1 MNKPPISQTLKKS
14 RTNNSQWHEK
24 KNEQQNFSNEKRKER
39 KDHSKQGENRE
50 ISHQIDKN
58 DQLENKL
65 VAVHERLVNLK
76 IPKGW
81 EMISRM
87 GENVEKT
94 KLIPMKT
101 PLDPDFN
108 QVISSSNCFSAQ
120 MFLDFQRSKGRKI
133 GLVIDLTNTHH
144 YYDPS
149 NFESRGIEYKKIPW
163 RTSDVPPNRS
173 AIRRFIKVVVLF
185 AKEHPE
191 EFIAVHCTNG
201 YNLTGFMIVSF
212 LTEVMKYPIATAVR
226 EFAKV
231 RPPGIY
237 NKMYLNHLFHTY
249 ELKVKQFSSHSFL
262 YPKVPKWEY
271 VNLNNK
277 PKNYQLQN
285 FNNYNFN
292 LNNISPRLSQ
302 VNNNTDRDLLNGNGY
317 KIPKCFKQI
326 GARLLSAN
334 DQMGLIKFLRNTYP
348 FVDKL
353 TSNSTYLDKNN
364 KEIIKDEEFFVT
376 WKGNSIRCM
385 LLIIST
391 GCFLIDSAFRFYQI
405 NITFPTL
412 KQTLVDGE
420 LVFERIDNS
429 ENEKNENGN
438 ENGNENEKYDKEN
451 EKENEKE
458 KEKENNR
465 FNDNNL
471 KKNSDIP
478 EFQYVYYVS
487 DVLIFNRTPFWKRPF
502 RIRLGN
508 AQYLINHRLELLS
521 QKQLEEESLQIRF
534 KEWHELKHLRIYCEG
549 FLDNLNHETKGILFM
564 ATKHPYTI
572 GYSNYFFKW
581 IPRNLITINF
591 VLRSYSGKDKLSLS
605 LYVNDSGKKE
615 KKISTIIFDNFED
628 KYTYLNR
635 VIECYWNNQQG
646 KWEIFRIR
654 HDKCKP
660 SSYSYFKK
668 IQKYKKNVISQRELI
683 QFVDSII
690 ENNK

>member
-14 RTNNSQWHEK
+14 RTNNSQGIEK
-24 KNEQQNFSNEKRKER
+24 KNDQQNVSNEIRKER
-39 KDHSKQGENRE
+39 KDHSKQGGNRE
-50 ISHQIDKN
+50 ISLQIDKN
-58 DQLENKL
+58 KEHENKL
-65 VAVHERLVNLK
+65 IPVDKRLVNLK

-81 EMISRM
+81 EKIPRM

-108 QVISSSNCFSAQ
+108 QVISSSNYFSVQ

-133 GLVIDLTNTHH
+133 GLVIDLTNTNR

-163 RTSDVPPNRS
+163 RASDVPPNRS
-173 AIRRFIKVVVLF
+173 AIRRFITVVVLF
-185 AKEHPE
+185 VKKHPE
-191 EFIAVHCTNG
+191 DFIAVHCTNG
-201 YNLTGFMIVSF
+201 YNLTGFMVVSF
-212 LTEVMKYPIATAVR
+212 LTEVMKYPIATAIR

-231 RPPGIY
+231 RQPGIY

-249 ELKVKQFSSHSFL
+249 ELKVKQFSSHSFT
-262 YPKVPKWEY
+262 YPKMPKWEFE
-271 VNLNNK
+271 NFKNK
-277 PKNYQLQN
+277 PKDYQFQN

-292 LNNISPRLSQ
+292 FNNTPRLSQ
-302 VNNNTDRDLLNGNGY
+302 VNSNPDSDLLKGKRY

-326 GARLLSAN
+326 GARLLSVN
-334 DQMGLIKFLRNTYP
+334 DQMDMIKFLRNTYP
-348 FVDKL
+348 MDDKL

-420 LVFERIDNS
+420 LVLERIDINEN
-429 ENEKNENGN
+429 ENEKNEN
-438 ENGNENEKYDKEN
+438 EKNENEKN
-451 EKENEKE
+451 ENEKE
-458 KEKENNR
+458 KNKFTNNKNDNDIENE
-465 FNDNNL
+465 NDNNS
-471 KKNSDIP
+471 KKNSNIP
-478 EFQYVYYVS
+478 EFRYVYYVS
-487 DVLIFNRTPFWKRPF
+487 DVLIFNRTPFWKRNF

-521 QKQLEEESLQIRF
+521 KRQLEEESLQIRF
-534 KEWHELKHLRIYCEG
+534 KEWHELKHLRKYCEG

-564 ATKHPYTI
+564 TTKHPYTI
-572 GYSNYFFKW
+572 GYSDYFFKW

-591 VLRSYSGKDKLSLS
+591 VLRSYSGEDKLSLS
-605 LYVNDSGKKE
+605 LYVNDRGKKE
-615 KKISTIIFDNFED
+615 KKISTIIFENFED

-635 VIECYWNNQQG
+635 IIECYWNDQQR
-646 KWEIFRIR
+646 KWDILRIR

-668 IQKYKKNVISQRELI
+668 IKQYKKNLISQRELI
-683 QFVDSII
+683 QFVDTII